1 LTLFAASAALL
12 ALLIA
17 SYAGRGAWIACC
29 STAVTAIAVAGFVFV
44 STAATKDS
52 LRARAAWLASG
63 LPELFD
69 EQTLQALTAPIEHL
83 ALQVAQERSGA
94 GNAEPAGADSN
105 PVQASVATGWF
116 GAGGAP
122 KADANSPVIWLL
134 DDGKG
139 PATAPVGDGSA
150 IAGVNSSNQD
160 LSQVRA
166 TLKPDASQR
175 EVPLALSVEGQAAE
189 GAAVI
194 PAGARFSL
202 TAETPDAVRA
212 RSSGGAILTFR
223 YLYAGQ
229 QKSTI
234 LYLNAATL
242 AHFASRG

>member
-1 LTLFAASAALL
+1 LTLFAASAALV

-29 STAVTAIAVAGFVFV
+29 SIAVTAVAVAGFVVV
-44 STAATKDS
+44 STAATKDQ

-63 LPELFD
+63 LPDVFD
-69 EQTLQALTAPIEHL
+69 KQTLQALTAPLEHL
-83 ALQVAQERSGA
+83 ATPAAQESRVA
-94 GNAEPAGADSN
+94 GNEEPAAADSN
-105 PVQASVATGWF
+105 AVQASVTTGWF
-116 GAGGAP
+116 GASGAP

-134 DDGKG
+134 DDGNG
-139 PATAPVGDGSA
+139 PATAPIGDGSA

-166 TLKPDASQR
+166 TLKPDASKG
-175 EVPLALSVEGQAAE
+175 EVTLALKVEGHAAD

-202 TAETPDAVRA
+202 TPETPA

-242 AHFASRG
+242 ARFASRG

>member
-1 LTLFAASAALL
+1 LTLLAASAALL
-12 ALLIA
+12 SLLIA

-29 STAVTAIAVAGFVFV
+29 STAVTAIAVAGFVLV
-44 STAATKDS
+44 STTATEDS

-69 EQTLQALTAPIEHL
+69 EQTLRALTAPIEHL
-83 ALQVAQERSGA
+83 ATQVAQQRSGA
-94 GNAEPAGADSN
+94 GNAEPAAADSN
-105 PVQASVATGWF
+105 AVQASVTTGWF
-116 GAGGAP
+116 GASGPP

-139 PATAPVGDGSA
+139 PATAPIGDGSA

-166 TLKPDASQR
+166 TLKPDVSQR
-175 EVPLALSVEGQAAE
+175 EVTLALSVEGRAAD

-202 TAETPDAVRA
+202 NPQTPDAMRA

-242 AHFASRG
+242 ARFASRG